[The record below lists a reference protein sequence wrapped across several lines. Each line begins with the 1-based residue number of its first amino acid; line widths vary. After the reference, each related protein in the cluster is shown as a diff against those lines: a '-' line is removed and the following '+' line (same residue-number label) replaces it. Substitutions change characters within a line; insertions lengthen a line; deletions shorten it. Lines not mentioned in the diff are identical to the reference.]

1 MWAYFIMPTYNLIT
15 GGPMG
20 MFKNS
25 TKETKEFEKV
35 ILEIEKERD
44 TISWAD
50 TTIQSCLWNLENPKA
65 DRFTIDWCIRDLRE
79 SLNKKEKSNVILQ
92 YLKYTKLRHEMF
104 KLYMVGTPDTFL
116 EDLDRLKE
124 KNGINNLWKEEQY
137 KEWREEVKKHPEKL
151 GKLHITEDS
160 FTFDFSNKKN

>member
-25 TKETKEFEKV
+25 TKETKEFEKI

-50 TTIQSCLWNLENPKA
+50 TTIQSCLWSLENPKA
-65 DRFTIDWCIRDLRE
+65 DRFTIDWCVRDLRE

-137 KEWREEVKKHPEKL
+137 KEWREEVKKHPEKV

-160 FTFDFSNKKN
+160 FRFEFND

>member
-1 MWAYFIMPTYNLIT
+1 M
-15 GGPMG
+15 
-20 MFKNS
+20 S
-25 TKETKEFEKV
+25 E
-35 ILEIEKERD
+35 
-44 TISWAD
+44 
-50 TTIQSCLWNLENPKA
+50 
-65 DRFTIDWCIRDLRE
+65 
-79 SLNKKEKSNVILQ
+79 NKKEKSNVILQ

-137 KEWREEVKKHPEKL
+137 KEWREDIKKHPEKV

-160 FTFDFSNKKN
+160 FTFEFGDKNKQ